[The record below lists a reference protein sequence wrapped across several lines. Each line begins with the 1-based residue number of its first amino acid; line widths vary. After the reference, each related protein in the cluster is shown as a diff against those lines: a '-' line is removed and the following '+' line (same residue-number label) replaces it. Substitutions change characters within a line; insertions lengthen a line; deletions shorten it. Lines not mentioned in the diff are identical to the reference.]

1 MPTPFDDAVKA
12 QKFSGYG
19 SDLFNAAF
27 GNNNQHLSPIPGG
40 PLDTFTKSQ
49 HTSFND
55 LVKAQ
60 KASTG
65 YDSDLFNAALGS
77 SNQQIS
83 PLPNGPLDKLTNPN
97 VSPKADVPDNPN
109 LNNSVFGGQPV
120 RTDLEIMWSNFLR
133 HYPNIGAALEA
144 MGEHPIATAAG
155 ATLVGLGMYAAAK
168 KWRDYVNSNKSED
181 ATTTVRECNT
191 YNSKLNSY
199 FADYLTED
207 SGAYKIISNKSA
219 LRSKR
224 EAVLASINE
233 DSSYFINDTIG
244 LLNEEGV
251 ITDALSNVWSA
262 VKGVWPAFTRWV
274 AGYPMAADGSGV
286 NTDHRNKTD
295 ADGKEVMFGLN
306 LPGKVEALGKWL
318 KDNPNATAAG
328 LAGAGLLG
336 TYYLFKK
343 FLGKKKF
350 DNNDIAMSQKI
361 DKMDPKKVSSISI

>member
-1 MPTPFDDAVKA
+1 MPTPFNDAIKA
-12 QKFSGYG
+12 QKSSTGYG
-19 SDLFNAAF
+19 SDVFN
-27 GNNNQHLSPIPGG
+27 S
-40 PLDTFTKSQ
+40 TF
-49 HTSFND
+49 
-55 LVKAQ
+55 
-60 KASTG
+60 
-65 YDSDLFNAALGS
+65 GS
-77 SNQQIS
+77 SNQHTS
-83 PLPNGPLDKLTNPN
+83 PLPNGPLDKLVNPN
-97 VSPKADVPDNPN
+97 VPYKADTLDNPN
-109 LNNSVFGGQPV
+109 LDNSVFGGQPV

-207 SGAYKIISNKSA
+207 SGAYKIISKKNA
-219 LRSKR
+219 HRSKR

-233 DSSYFINDTIG
+233 DSIYFINDTIG

-251 ITDALSNVWSA
+251 ISDALSNVWNS
-262 VKGVWPAFTRWV
+262 VKGLWPAFTKFVSGYDV
-274 AGYPMAADGSGV
+274 ALPTTPGSD
-286 NTDHRNKTD
+286 DHKNKR
-295 ADGKEVMFGLN
+295 MGLD
-306 LPGKVEALGKWL
+306 LPGKVEALSKWM

-350 DNNDIAMSQKI
+350 DKNDIEMSQKI
-361 DKMDPKKVSSISI
+361 DKMDAKKVSSISI

>member
-1 MPTPFDDAVKA
+1 MPTPFDDAVKV

-19 SDLFNAAF
+19 SDLFNAAL
-27 GNNNQHLSPIPGG
+27 GGSSNQQISPLPNG

-65 YDSDLFNAALGS
+65 YGSDLFNAALGGS

-97 VSPKADVPDNPN
+97 VPPKVNVPDNPN
-109 LNNSVFGGQPV
+109 LKNSVFGGIQ
-120 RTDLEIMWSNFLR
+120 TKTNLETMWSKFLAD
-133 HYPNIGAALEA
+133 YPNIGAALEA

-181 ATTTVRECNT
+181 TATVRECNI

-251 ITDALSNVWSA
+251 ITDALSNVWNS
-262 VKGVWPAFTRWV
+262 VKGLWPAFTKFVRGYDV
-274 AGYPMAADGSGV
+274 ALPTTPGSD
-286 NTDHRNKTD
+286 DHENKR
-295 ADGKEVMFGLN
+295 MGLD
-306 LPGKVEALGKWL
+306 LPGKVEALSKWM

>member
-1 MPTPFDDAVKA
+1 MSTPFDNAVKS
-12 QKFSGYG
+12 QKAGTGYG
-19 SDLFNAAF
+19 SDLYNATLP
-27 GNNNQHLSPIPGG
+27 NSNPY
-40 PLDTFTKSQ
+40 
-49 HTSFND
+49 
-55 LVKAQ
+55 V
-60 KASTG
+60 ST
-65 YDSDLFNAALGS
+65 
-77 SNQQIS
+77 
-83 PLPNGPLDKLTNPN
+83 LPNGPLDKLANPN
-97 VSPKADVPDNPN
+97 VPYKADVPDNPN
-109 LNNSVFGGQPV
+109 LDNSVFGDQPV

-207 SGAYKIISNKSA
+207 SGAYKIISKKNA
-219 LRSKR
+219 HRSKR

-233 DSSYFINDTIG
+233 DSIYFINDTIG

-251 ITDALSNVWSA
+251 ISDALSNVWNN
-262 VKGVWPAFTRWV
+262 VKGLWPAFTKFVSGYDV
-274 AGYPMAADGSGV
+274 ALPTTPGSD
-286 NTDHRNKTD
+286 DHKNKR
-295 ADGKEVMFGLN
+295 MGLD
-306 LPGKVEALGKWL
+306 LPGKVEALSKWM

-350 DNNDIAMSQKI
+350 DNNDIQMSQKI
-361 DKMDPKKVSSISI
+361 DKMDAKKVSSISI

>member
-1 MPTPFDDAVKA
+1 MSTPFNDAIKA
-12 QKFSGYG
+12 QKSSTGYG
-19 SDLFNAAF
+19 SDL
-27 GNNNQHLSPIPGG
+27 L
-40 PLDTFTKSQ
+40 
-49 HTSFND
+49 
-55 LVKAQ
+55 
-60 KASTG
+60 
-65 YDSDLFNAALGS
+65 NAALGGS

-97 VSPKADVPDNPN
+97 VPPKVNVPDNPN
-109 LNNSVFGGQPV
+109 LKNSVFGGGGIQ
-120 RTDLEIMWSNFLR
+120 TKTNLETMWSKFLAD
-133 HYPNIGAALEA
+133 YPNIGAALEA

-155 ATLVGLGMYAAAK
+155 ATLIGLGMYAAAK

-181 ATTTVRECNT
+181 DTTTVRECNI
-191 YNSKLNSY
+191 YNNKLNSY

-219 LRSKR
+219 NRNKR

-251 ITDALSNVWSA
+251 ISDALSNVWNS
-262 VKGVWPAFTRWV
+262 VKGMWPAFTKFV
-274 AGYPMAADGSGV
+274 SGYNGLVQTSTTPSGIKV
-286 NTDHRNKTD
+286 YENKRL
-295 ADGKEVMFGLN
+295 GLD
-306 LPGKVEALGKWL
+306 LPGKVQALSNWM

-361 DKMDPKKVSSISI
+361 DKIDPKKVSSISI